1 MGKITVEQ
9 VVIFLLALLSISH
22 TIQIMGLRAEIDTL
36 KDFYYDN
43 LQDLKDLA
51 QNVSRFMGKD
61 KTE

>member
-9 VVIFLLALLSISH
+9 FVIFLLVLLSISH
-22 TIQIMGLRAEIDTL
+22 TVQIMGLRAEIDTL
-36 KDFYYDN
+36 KDFYYEN